1 MNPIIQTIDVVVEV
15 LIILLLMKLVVDP
28 REFYFNSALRP
39 IDALTDPILLRLRK
53 HFRPTRFGL
62 DYTPLVAIFMLIVVH
77 VLVHWLMAPFF
88 QAVLISF
95 NTLLR
100 FLIMF
105 YSFSIFVLM
114 MVPVYSRNPVTSF
127 LKTLIT
133 PFEKPF
139 RKLSGAT
146 DKKPSLGV
154 ALMTGLSIAIL
165 FSILIKSLG
174 DPDPMAYLASWK
186 HWVSSILYVLQT
198 AIRIYRFIIVLLIAS
213 VLLTWVNMD
222 LKNPFVNLVF
232 VLTEPIL
239 LPVRRLIPP
248 AGGLDL
254 TPWIACIVIGL
265 IGGVTSRIIASIGA
279 WLI

>member
-15 LIILLLMKLVVDP
+15 FIILLLMKLIVDP

-53 HFRPTRFGL
+53 YFRPTRFGL
-62 DYTPLVAIFMLIVVH
+62 DYTPLVAIFMLIMVH
-77 VLVHWLMAPFF
+77 VLVHWLTAPFF
-88 QAVLISF
+88 QAVLTSF
-95 NTLLR
+95 STLLR

-105 YSFSIFVLM
+105 YAFSIFVLI
-114 MVPVYSRNPVTSF
+114 MVPVYSRNPVASF
-127 LKTLIT
+127 LKTMIT

-165 FSILIKSLG
+165 FSLLIKSMG
-174 DPDPMAYLASWK
+174 DPDPTAYLASWK
-186 HWVSSILYVLQT
+186 HWVLSILYVLQT
-198 AIRIYRFIIVLLIAS
+198 TIRIYRFIIVLLVVS
-213 VLLTWVNMD
+213 VLLTWVNLD
-222 LKNPFVNLVF
+222 LKNPFVNLIF
-232 VLTEPIL
+232 ILTEPIL
-239 LPVRRLIPP
+239 LPVRRLVPP